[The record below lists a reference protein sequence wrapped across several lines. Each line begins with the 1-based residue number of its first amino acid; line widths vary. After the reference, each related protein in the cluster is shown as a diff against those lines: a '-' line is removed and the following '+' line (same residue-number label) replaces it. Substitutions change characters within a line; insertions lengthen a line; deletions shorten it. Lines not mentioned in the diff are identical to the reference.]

1 MDLRILYIVL
11 GAITLISLV
20 LYFSNKNKTMKLITA
35 LITVISIIVACLFS
49 YKPLFDNINYGLDL
63 QGGFEV
69 LYEISP
75 INKEEKLTSEML
87 YNTYQALTKR
97 IDILGVSEPEITIEG
112 ENHIRVKLAGIT
124 NKEQARDILSST
136 ASLTFRDTT
145 DHLLMTSEVL
155 GGKAKV
161 TTDQQG
167 RPAVSLS
174 IKDKDEFYEVTSN
187 ISKKENNL
195 IVIWLDYDEEKD
207 SYNNEKNS
215 CGSLS
220 NSHCL
225 SAATVSQGFSSD
237 VIISGS
243 FTTEEAKSLVELIN
257 SGALPTKLEE
267 ISSRTVEASF
277 GANSLDKTIN
287 AGIIGIAI
295 VILIMILVYRFSGFI
310 ASMGVLL
317 YTTLTFLIFYLINGV
332 LTLPGIAAIL
342 LGIGMAVDANVISY
356 ERIKE
361 QLKIGKKLDEAFDI
375 GNKSSLTSI
384 LDANITTMIAAV
396 IIFIFGE
403 SSVKGF
409 ATMLIISII
418 VTVLVMVYLTKFI
431 LNMFVKTKFF
441 ENRPNLF
448 IGVNKKKIKKSDDIE
463 IPFKKLEFVRNK
475 KYFLSVTVLIIIV
488 GTIIAF
494 TKGANL
500 GVDFTGGT
508 SITLN
513 TNEKVTTKELENDL
527 KELKYTI
534 KKEDKTSSDITI
546 VIKEVLDKD
555 DIKELSDI
563 LEKKYNTDSNIYTVS
578 KVVKQAL
585 TKNAIYSLIL
595 ASIGIL
601 IYVSFRFKFNYA
613 IAAVIALCHDVI
625 IVSLFFCITRLEITS
640 IFIAAILTIIGYSIN
655 DTIVTFDMIRENYK
669 KLISKKERF
678 ISKKDKKKNNNVDE
692 NILSVLTDEDII
704 ELVNNSVRIT
714 FFRSILTTI
723 TTIIPVICLM
733 ILGAREIVNFN
744 IALLVG
750 FIAGVYSSIYI
761 SNPIWLILEI
771 RKLKR
776 PPKEHKEDDEIEEIK
791 VKEVNCYANSFF
803 NKILDI

>member
-1 MDLRILYIVL
+1 MDIRIIYIIL
-11 GAITLISLV
+11 GTITLISLI
-20 LYFSNKNKTMKLITA
+20 LYFSNKNKTLKLITCT
-35 LITVISIIVACLFS
+35 ITIFSIILACIFS
-49 YKPLFDNINYGLDL
+49 YKPLFNNMNYGLDL

-75 INKEEKLTSEML
+75 INKKEKLTSDML

-112 ENHIRVKLAGIT
+112 DNHIRVKLAGIT
-124 NKEQARDILSST
+124 NKEQAREILSST

-161 TTDQQG
+161 TTDQYG
-167 RPAVSLS
+167 KPAVSLS
-174 IKDKDEFYEVTSN
+174 IKEKDEFYDVTST

-195 IVIWLDYDEEKD
+195 IVIWLDYDEEND
-207 SYNNEKNS
+207 SYNKEKNS

-225 SAATVSQGFSSD
+225 SAATVKQGFSSD

-243 FTTEEAKSLVELIN
+243 FTQEEAQSLVDLIN

-287 AGIIGIAI
+287 AGIIGICF
-295 VILIMILVYRFSGFI
+295 VILIMIFIYRFSGFI
-310 ASMGVLL
+310 ASIGVLL
-317 YTTLTFLIFYLINGV
+317 YTSLTFLIFYLIHGV

-361 QLKIGKKLDEAFDI
+361 QLKIGKKLDEAFEI

-384 LDANITTMIAAV
+384 LDANITTMIVAV

-418 VTVLVMVYLTKFI
+418 VTILVMVLLTKYI
-431 LNMFVKTKFF
+431 LSMFVKTKFF
-441 ENRPNLF
+441 DNKLNLF
-448 IGVNKKKIKKSDDIE
+448 IGVNKNKIKEREEIE

-475 KYFLSVTVLIIIV
+475 KYFLSVTLLIIII
-488 GTIIAF
+488 GTVMALTTGI
-494 TKGANL
+494 NL

-513 TNEKVTTKELENDL
+513 KTEEVSLKKLENNL
-527 KELKYTI
+527 KDLKYTI
-534 KKEDKTSSDITI
+534 KKEENNKKDITI

-555 DIKELSDI
+555 NIKELSNI
-563 LEKKYNTDSNIYTVS
+563 LEEKYNTDSNIYTVS
-578 KVVKQAL
+578 KVVKQNL
-585 TKNAIYSLIL
+585 TKNAIYSLII

-601 IYVSFRFKFNYA
+601 IYISFRFRFNYA
-613 IAAVIALCHDVI
+613 IASIIALCHDVL
-625 IVSLFFCITRLEITS
+625 IVFLFFCITRLEISS

-669 KLISKKERF
+669 KILEKKKPKKE
-678 ISKKDKKKNNNVDE
+678 KKKKEFNQ
-692 NILSVLTDEDII
+692 IITDEELIN
-704 ELVNNSVRIT
+704 LVNNSVRIT

-761 SNPIWLILEI
+761 SNQIWLILET
-771 RKLKR
+771 KKVKR
-776 PPKEHKEDDEIEEIK
+776 PPKEKKNDDEIEEIQIK
-791 VKEVNCYANSFF
+791 GVNC
-803 NKILDI
+803 

>member
-1 MDLRILYIVL
+1 MDIRIIYIVL
-11 GAITLISLV
+11 GAIFLISLI
-20 LYFSNKNKTMKLITA
+20 LYFSNKNKTMKLVTSII
-35 LITVISIIVACLFS
+35 LIISIAIGCLFS

-69 LYEISP
+69 LYEVSP
-75 INKEEKLTSEML
+75 LNKEDKLTSEML
-87 YNTYQALTKR
+87 RNTEKSLSKR
-97 IDILGVSEPEITIEG
+97 IDILGVSEPEITVEG
-112 ENHIRVKLAGIT
+112 DNHIRVKLAGIT

-161 TTDQQG
+161 TTDDKG
-167 RPAVSLS
+167 RPAVSLL
-174 IKDKDEFYEVTSN
+174 IKDKDQFYEVTN
-187 ISKKENNL
+187 TISKKENNL
-195 IVIWLDYDEEKD
+195 IVIWLDYDEETD
-207 SYNNEKNS
+207 SYSNEKNN

-225 SAATVSQGFSSD
+225 SAATVSQGFASD
-237 VIISGS
+237 VIISGN
-243 FTTEEAKSLVELIN
+243 FTYEEVNNLVDLIN

-277 GANSLDKTIN
+277 GANSLDKTIS
-287 AGIIGIAI
+287 AGIIGIVI
-295 VILIMILVYRFSGFI
+295 VIAIMILVYHFSGLI
-310 ASMGVLL
+310 ASIGVLL
-317 YTTLTFLIFYLINGV
+317 YTSLTFLIFYLINGV

-342 LGIGMAVDANVISY
+342 LGIGMAVDANVISF

-361 QLKIGKKLDEAFDI
+361 QLKIGNKLEDAFEI
-375 GNKSSLTSI
+375 GNKSSITSI
-384 LDANITTMIAAV
+384 LDANITTMIAAI

-431 LNMFVKTKFF
+431 LNMFIKTKFF
-441 ENRPNLF
+441 ENKTNLF
-448 IGVNKKKIKKSDDIE
+448 IRVNKNKIKKSDEIE
-463 IPFKKLEFVRNK
+463 VPFQKLEFVRTK
-475 KYFLSVTVLIIIV
+475 KYFLTFTVLIILIGSIV
-488 GTIIAF
+488 AF

-508 SITLN
+508 NITLTKN
-513 TNEKVTTKELENDL
+513 AKVNMKKFEKNL
-527 KELKYTI
+527 KELKYSV
-534 KKEDKTSSDITI
+534 KKEEQTSNELTI
-546 VIKEVLDKD
+546 VIKEVLNKD
-555 DIKELSDI
+555 DIKELSQI
-563 LEKKYNTDSNIYTVS
+563 LEEKYNTDSNIYTVS
-578 KVVKQAL
+578 SVVKKAL
-585 TKNAIYSLIL
+585 TKNAIYSLIF

-601 IYVSFRFKFNYA
+601 IYISFRFRFNYA
-613 IAAVIALCHDVI
+613 ISAVIALCHDVL
-625 IVSLFFCITRLEITS
+625 IVLLFFCIFRIEITS

-678 ISKKDKKKNNNVDE
+678 ISKKDKKKNIDVNK
-692 NILSVLTDEDII
+692 NIMKVITEEDLI

-714 FFRSILTTI
+714 FFRSVLTTI
-723 TTIIPVICLM
+723 TTIVPVICLM
-733 ILGAREIVNFN
+733 ILGAKEIVNFN

-761 SNPIWLILEI
+761 ANQVWLILETKKI
-771 RKLKR
+771 KK
-776 PPKEHKEDDEIEEIK
+776 PPKIKKDDDEIEELK
-791 VKEVNCYANSFF
+791 VKGVNC
-803 NKILDI
+803 